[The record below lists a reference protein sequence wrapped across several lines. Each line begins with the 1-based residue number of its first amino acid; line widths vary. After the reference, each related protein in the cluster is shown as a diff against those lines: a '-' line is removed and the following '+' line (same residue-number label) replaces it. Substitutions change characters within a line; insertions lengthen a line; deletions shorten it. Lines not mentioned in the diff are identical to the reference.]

1 MGVTTARVYFASNVG
16 LTGAFAYSAL
26 TLLVGRRRSSFAN
39 VKIQEHAASKGR
51 STSRPTIPRMA
62 EWLDVKKTTRPV
74 KIE

>member
-1 MGVTTARVYFASNVG
+1 MAVTTARVYFAFNVG

-26 TLLVGRRRSSFAN
+26 TLLVGRRSSFAN

-51 STSRPTIPRMA
+51 STSRLTIPRMA
-62 EWLDVKKTTRPV
+62 EWSDVIKTIRPV